1 VSKVMLLSKGNA
13 TSKGR
18 TELLRKILCG
28 IAASAVLALLPGI
41 AVAQGNSAQPV
52 DPPQQ
57 VAQLR
62 QQYEGLTPEQIKA
75 AGYSP
80 GSPCISN
87 PEGAGAMGIHA
98 INQELLQAQFPNGTM
113 DPAQPPVI
121 LIDQNSKV
129 LGIEWEAKDVGQGPM
144 ELFGQTIQ
152 IQPRHP
158 GIPEPHYMLHIY
170 FKPDGKVLFGTD
182 PQTAYDPELGCDELP
197 ASGGIVSPA
206 QLGVILFALTGGLA
220 VLGIAFVTRQRL
232 S

>member
-1 VSKVMLLSKGNA
+1 MVQPATMETRRLCIVRRIILVLSVG
-13 TSKGR
+13 
-18 TELLRKILCG
+18 
-28 IAASAVLALLPGI
+28 AVLALLPSTALG
-41 AVAQGNSAQPV
+41 QTNTSQPV

-75 AGYSP
+75 AGYEP
-80 GSPCISN
+80 GSPCISD
-87 PEGAGAMGIHA
+87 PDGVGAMGIHA
-98 INQELLQAQFPNGTM
+98 INEDLIQAQFPNGTM

-121 LIDQNSKV
+121 LIDENSKV
-129 LGIEWEAKDVGQGPM
+129 LGIEWEAKDIGQGPM

-182 PQTAYDPELGCDELP
+182 PETAYDPGLSCPDSELP
-197 ASGGIVSPA
+197 ASGGVVNPA
-206 QLGVILFALTGGLA
+206 QLGGILFALAGGLA
-220 VLGIAFVTRQRL
+220 VLGLAFVVRQRF